1 MIIPINQT
9 YKSSKSM
16 RSSAA
21 LIEDIAHSDVNRI
34 IASKKRRGRPPSQ
47 AKQEKSIKVCATCF
61 TKLYQGCRH
70 TCSTARYRQKKI
82 ENIEELISSPK
93 SAKSIAK
100 RTLKRYRDDD
110 VVNYMK
116 KELDSDKTL
125 FPRKKLFSADDMC
138 LIRKDLNLSSRQT
151 LVLAQDLRNAVNAAG
166 PRSVFESST
175 KMKMYE
181 KNHELDEFFELK
193 TLSFSRNS
201 IGDKKEGLS
210 ILIITL
216 SIQMRLLTS

>member
-1 MIIPINQT
+1 MLHVLLNCI
-9 YKSSKSM
+9 
-16 RSSAA
+16 RAA
-21 LIEDIAHSDVNRI
+21 VTHVL
-34 IASKKRRGRPPSQ
+34 
-47 AKQEKSIKVCATCF
+47 
-61 TKLYQGCRH
+61 
-70 TCSTARYRQKKI
+70 RYRQKKI

-100 RTLKRYRDDD
+100 RTLKLYRDDD

-125 FPRKKLFSADDMC
+125 FPPRKKLFSADDMC

-151 LVLAQDLRNAVNAAG
+151 LVVAQDLRNGVNAAG
-166 PRSVFESST
+166 PRSVSESST

-193 TLSFSRNS
+193 TLSFFPKFNWRQ
-201 IGDKKEGLS
+201 KEG
-210 ILIITL
+210 
-216 SIQMRLLTS
+216 